1 MTAGTSGALSP
12 QILGTLGRKGS
23 DSVPRP
29 GTAGTAEVP
38 TVLFGDTTKQEAPK
52 FPTSQMVGFI
62 VIFYGLFWFLL
73 YFFHL
78 I

>member
-12 QILGTLGRKGS
+12 QMLGTIARKGN

-29 GTAGTAEVP
+29 GTAGTVEVP
-38 TVLFGDTTKQEAPK
+38 TVLFGDTTKHEAPK

-62 VIFYGLFWFLL
+62 VIFDE
-73 YFFHL
+73 
-78 I
+78 